1 LKNKISFKMK
11 SIYLKGAALVALLS
25 AECGGF
31 SLYIPN
37 LASHVATGSTR
48 SPRHRLLTRRDSSIQ
63 SNSLS
68 QLHSTVADERESVE
82 QSKTSAGFDPADEFT
97 GVAPSKILGDKIPY
111 SELTIGVLKETYP
124 GENRVSIAPES
135 AKVLVDAGFS
145 VIVESQ
151 GKDASTQCLDIVCC
165 NFSPTGR
172 SPFRSVLKLESSL
185 LSVMPPMSIQDV
197 LSYPVNQS
205 TPRLIFLL
213 KFVHPMSMKYQNWP
227 KRLLWA

>member
-1 LKNKISFKMK
+1 MK
-11 SIYLKGAALVALLS
+11 SIYLNGAPLVALLS

-37 LASHVATGSTR
+37 LASHVVTGSTR
-48 SPRHRLLTRRDSSIQ
+48 SPRHKLLTGSDLSYP

-68 QLHSTVADERESVE
+68 QLYSTVADERESVE
-82 QSKTSAGFDPADEFT
+82 QSKTPAGFDPAHEFT

-111 SELTIGVLKETYP
+111 SQLTVGVLKETYP

-151 GKDASTQCLDIVCC
+151 GKDASSLCLDIVCRR
-165 NFSPTGR
+165 FLAHDR
-172 SPFRSVLKLESSL
+172 SPFLSIVQLESSL
-185 LSVMPPMSIQDV
+185 LSAMLPMLIQDV

-205 TPRLIFLL
+205 THRPTFLL
-213 KFVHPMSMKYQNWP
+213 KFGHPMNMKYQNWR
-227 KRLLWA
+227 KRHW